1 MKKRNYLFKL
11 LSLSNPSL
19 LFLNNKE
26 VIIVEWVY
34 LVLAIIFEVA
44 GTTSM
49 KLSNGFT
56 KLIPS
61 ILLIVFYLGSLSFLT
76 LTLKKI
82 DVSVAYAVWSGMGIV
97 FISCIGLLY
106 FNERF
111 SLVKFIAI
119 VLIIVGV
126 VTLNLTK
133 DQQTNSQEEAK
144 YSSEIN

>member
-1 MKKRNYLFKL
+1 MKKRNYLFKF

-19 LFLNNKE
+19 LFLNDTE

-111 SLVKFIAI
+111 SFVKFIAI